1 MMSQALTGW
10 RAARARATEAI
21 GWIAAVLALAMA
33 TAVPAAAQQYP
44 SRPVRIVVGFGA
56 GSTADVLARLIG
68 QRLGKTL
75 GQQFL
80 VENRPGAGS
89 MLAAEAVARAPNDGY
104 VLFMATVANTIGP
117 AQSAASKFNLAED
130 LAPIALV
137 GVNPNL
143 LVAHPGVSADNVPE
157 LVAIARNNPQT
168 LTFASSGT
176 GTAGHLSAELFNQ
189 RAGVHIVHVFYSGS
203 SQIAAD
209 LLSGRVNL
217 TFSVAST
224 MLPLINEG
232 KLKALAVAQG
242 KRAGILPDV
251 PTMSEAGMPGFD
263 ASIWIGLLAPPA
275 TPEEIVDRIARGV
288 NEALSDEEVLR
299 PMRVQG
305 FDPLGGSPQDFA
317 RFIKSDMQKWS
328 SVAAATGRK

>member
-1 MMSQALTGW
+1 MKSGALTRW
-10 RAARARATEAI
+10 RARRGLATRAVGA
-21 GWIAAVLALAMA
+21 IAAVLALGMA
-33 TAVPAAAQQYP
+33 AVPATAQQYP
-44 SRPVRIVVGFGA
+44 ARPVRILVGFGA

-75 GQQFL
+75 GQQFV

-104 VLFMATVANTIGP
+104 TLFMATVANTIGP
-117 AQSAASKFNLAED
+117 AQSATTKFNLGED
-130 LAPIALV
+130 LAPIVLV

-143 LVAHPGVSADNVPE
+143 LVAHPSVSANNVAE
-157 LVAIARNNPQT
+157 LVAMAQKNPQT
-168 LTFASSGT
+168 LTFASSGI

-189 RAGVHIVHVFYSGS
+189 RAGVHIVHVFYSGNA
-203 SQIAAD
+203 QIAAD
-209 LLSGRVNL
+209 LISGRVNL

-224 MLPLINEG
+224 MLPQINEG

-242 KRAGILPDV
+242 KRAGILPEV

-263 ASIWIGLLAPPA
+263 ASIWVGLLAPPG
-275 TPEEIVDRIARGV
+275 TPEGIVDRIAHGV
-288 NEALSDEEVLR
+288 NEAVSVEEVLG

-305 FDPLGGSPQDFA
+305 FDALGGSPQDFA
-317 RFIKSDMQKWS
+317 RFIKADMQKWL
-328 SVAAATGRK
+328 SVATATGQRK

>member
-1 MMSQALTGW
+1 M
-10 RAARARATEAI
+10 
-21 GWIAAVLALAMA
+21 
-33 TAVPAAAQQYP
+33 
-44 SRPVRIVVGFGA
+44 
-56 GSTADVLARLIG
+56 
-68 QRLGKTL
+68 
-75 GQQFL
+75 
-80 VENRPGAGS
+80 
-89 MLAAEAVARAPNDGY
+89 
-104 VLFMATVANTIGP
+104 
-117 AQSAASKFNLAED
+117 
-130 LAPIALV
+130 
-137 GVNPNL
+137 NPNL
-143 LVAHPGVSADNVPE
+143 LVAHPGVSADNVAE

>member
-1 MMSQALTGW
+1 MMAADDRALITTKASGL
-10 RAARARATEAI
+10 
-21 GWIAAVLALAMA
+21 IAAVLVLGMAAMP
-33 TAVPAAAQQYP
+33 TAAQQYP
-44 SRPVRIVVGFGA
+44 SRPVRIIVGFGA
-56 GSTADVLARLIG
+56 GSTADVLARLVG

-75 GQQFL
+75 GQQL
-80 VENRPGAGS
+80 VVENRPGAGS
-89 MLAAEAVARAPNDGY
+89 MLAAEAAARAPNDGY
-104 VLFMATVANTIGP
+104 TLFMATVANTIGP
-117 AQSAASKFNLAED
+117 AQSVTSKFNLGED

-143 LVAHPGVSADNVPE
+143 LVAHPSVNANNVQE
-157 LVAIARNNPQT
+157 LVAIARKNPQT
-168 LTFASSGT
+168 LTFASSGA

-203 SQIAAD
+203 AQVAAD
-209 LLSGRVNL
+209 LISGRVNL

-224 MLPLINEG
+224 MLPQIQER

-263 ASIWIGLLAPPA
+263 ASIWIGLLAPPG
-275 TPEEIVDRIARGV
+275 TPEGVIDRIAHGV
-288 NEALSDEEVLR
+288 NEALSIEEVLT

-317 RFIKSDMQKWS
+317 RFIKADIQKWL
-328 SVAAATGRK
+328 SVATVTGLRK